1 MTDQGKV
8 LPQQGNNHNN
18 LIPRFISATLLIL
31 FVFFTVMV
39 WPNWFFCAV
48 LTVMIALA
56 LNEFYTLV
64 EKKGIAIFKISGISI
79 GILVPTSIFF
89 AFEPTKGWE
98 LLFIIAVLLT
108 IFILQF
114 TRSESNQAIVGVST
128 TIFGILY
135 ISWTFSFLMKL
146 KLIQQDSL
154 PAGSLLVAFLLLVT
168 KIGDIGAYFIGT
180 HFGKHSLIPRISPK
194 KSVEGALGGFIF
206 SVAAALASKAF
217 LPSVPLHHLFVLGC
231 LLGVL
236 AQIGDLS
243 ESLIKR
249 DSQVKDSAS
258 LIPGLGGVLDLIDS
272 ILFTA
277 PTLYFYALKFLL

>member
-1 MTDQGKV
+1 M
-8 LPQQGNNHNN
+8 NECCNHNN
-18 LIPRFISATLLIL
+18 NFLSRFISATLLIL

-39 WPNWFFCAV
+39 WPNWFFCVV
-48 LTVMIALA
+48 LTTMIALA

-89 AFEPTKGWE
+89 SFEPTKGWE

-128 TIFGILY
+128 TTFGILY

-146 KLIQQDSL
+146 KLLQQDSL

-217 LPSVPLHHLFVLGC
+217 LPSVPLYHLAILGC

-277 PTLYFYALKFLL
+277 PTLYFYALKFFR

>member
-1 MTDQGKV
+1 MTG
-8 LPQQGNNHNN
+8 HNN
-18 LIPRFISATLLIL
+18 NLAMRLISSVLLIL

-39 WPNWFFCAV
+39 WPNWFFCTV

-128 TIFGILY
+128 TTFGILY

-154 PAGSLLVAFLLLVT
+154 PAGGLLVAFLLLVT
-168 KIGDIGAYFIGT
+168 KVGDIGAYFIGT
-180 HFGKHSLIPRISPK
+180 YFGKHSLIPRISPK
-194 KSVEGALGGFIF
+194 KSVEGAIGGFIF
-206 SVAAALASKAF
+206 SVAAALISKSF
-217 LPSVPLHHLFVLGC
+217 LPSVSLYHLLILGC
-231 LLGVL
+231 LLGIL

-243 ESLIKR
+243 ASLIKR
-249 DSQVKDSAS
+249 DSQVKDSAN
-258 LIPGLGGVLDLIDS
+258 LIPGLGGVLDLVDS

-277 PTLYFYALKFLL
+277 PTLYFYALKFLR

>member
-1 MTDQGKV
+1 MNEQGS
-8 LPQQGNNHNN
+8 NNHSNN
-18 LIPRFISATLLIL
+18 LVARLISSVLIIL
-31 FVFFTVMV
+31 FVIFTILV
-39 WPNWFFCAV
+39 WPNWFFCVV
-48 LTVMIALA
+48 LTAMIAMA

-64 EKKGIAIFKISGISI
+64 EKKGIPIFKISGISI
-79 GILVPTSIFF
+79 GIMVPISIFF
-89 AFEPTKGWE
+89 TFEPTKGWE

-135 ISWTFSFLMKL
+135 ISWTFSYLMKL
-146 KLIQQDSL
+146 KLIEHDGL

-168 KIGDIGAYFIGT
+168 KVGDIGAYFIGT
-180 HFGKHSLIPRISPK
+180 NFGKHSLIPRISPR
-194 KSVEGALGGFIF
+194 KSVEGAAGGFIC
-206 SVAAALASKAF
+206 SVAAALASKSF
-217 LPSVPLHHLFVLGC
+217 LPSVPVHHLLILGC
-231 LLGVL
+231 ILGVL

-249 DSQVKDSAS
+249 DSQVKDSAA
-258 LIPGLGGVLDLIDS
+258 LIPGMGGMLDLIDS

-277 PTLYFYALKFLL
+277 PTLYFYALKFLK

>member
-1 MTDQGKV
+1 MTGQKD
-8 LPQQGNNHNN
+8 NNHNN
-18 LIPRFISATLLIL
+18 NNLAMRLISSALLIL

-39 WPNWFFCAV
+39 WPNWFFCTV

-128 TIFGILY
+128 TTFGILY

-154 PAGSLLVAFLLLVT
+154 PAGGLLVAFLLLVT
-168 KIGDIGAYFIGT
+168 KVGDIGAYFIGT
-180 HFGKHSLIPRISPK
+180 YFGKHSLIPRISPK
-194 KSVEGALGGFIF
+194 KSVEGAIGGFIF
-206 SVAAALASKAF
+206 SVAAALISKSF
-217 LPSVPLHHLFVLGC
+217 LPSVSLYHLLILGC
-231 LLGVL
+231 LLGIL

-243 ESLIKR
+243 ASLIKR
-249 DSQVKDSAS
+249 DSQVKDSAD
-258 LIPGLGGVLDLIDS
+258 LIPGLGGVLDLVDS

-277 PTLYFYALKFLL
+277 PTLYFYALKFLR